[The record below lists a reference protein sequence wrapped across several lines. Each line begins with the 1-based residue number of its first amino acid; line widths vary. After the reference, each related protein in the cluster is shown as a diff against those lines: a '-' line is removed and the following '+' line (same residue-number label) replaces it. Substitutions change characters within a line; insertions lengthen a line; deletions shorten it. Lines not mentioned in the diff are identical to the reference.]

1 MNFIHLVLDDHVS
14 FLCAYLPREL
24 QAERPRRQIV
34 ESSAVAESA
43 WITDAALS
51 AEQLAEIFDAYRQRL
66 RAFRD
71 QGGSGIGGPGTPDV
85 GAPAPGTGVGVYKS
99 QPEVLGPCHYR
110 RVPKR
115 GRPDNTKT
123 YLGRR
128 REGRE
133 RLRHLQ
139 GPAGRAV
146 DQIRD
151 VRRRQVRRRAAFTS

>member
-71 QGGSGIGGPGTPDV
+71 QGGSGIGGLGTPDV
-85 GAPAPGTGVGVYKS
+85 GSPAPAGVATRDWRRFVTRTVNGTGHT
-99 QPEVLGPCHYR
+99 GPSEFC
-110 RVPKR
+110 
-115 GRPDNTKT
+115 
-123 YLGRR
+123 
-128 REGRE
+128 
-133 RLRHLQ
+133 
-139 GPAGRAV
+139 A
-146 DQIRD
+146 
-151 VRRRQVRRRAAFTS
+151 TSI